1 MVQLTAYSVARYQ
14 AVIPHSLSKHFID
27 AVRDVPASLRPI
39 DTQAD
44 DWAPLRVRVTTA
56 EVDQPAVAFAAQM
69 RSMDRP
75 LDWFL
80 AINQLTV
87 DATIRAGSKVKLI
100 AP

>member
-1 MVQLTAYSVARYQ
+1 M
-14 AVIPHSLSKHFID
+14 
-27 AVRDVPASLRPI
+27 
-39 DTQAD
+39 
-44 DWAPLRVRVTTA
+44 TA

-87 DATIRAGSKVKLI
+87 HATIRAGSKVKLI